1 MLVGLRVAR
10 SLFLRLNLNVRIS
23 FLSRIYTLYTN
34 KRLLCFVRSSVATA
48 IKADLSQR
56 FLMFCCFFF
65 LCFFCL
71 GCVRSWVTALSLT
84 TLVWYPPTEVA
95 WGQGSRSYRV
105 RVWSAN
111 GNGNWP
117 RWPSFTIDRQQGKS
131 DHLLSCNKCL
141 TDLIAAECG
150 LFGASYALGLE

>member
-65 LCFFCL
+65 VFFLPRLRPVMGHGSLTNDACLIPTNRGCL
-71 GCVRSWVTALSLT
+71 GSRITVIPCSRVVCEWEWQLAPLT
-84 TLVWYPPTEVA
+84 
-95 WGQGSRSYRV
+95 
-105 RVWSAN
+105 
-111 GNGNWP
+111 
-117 RWPSFTIDRQQGKS
+117 IIHD
-131 DHLLSCNKCL
+131 
-141 TDLIAAECG
+141 
-150 LFGASYALGLE
+150 